1 MNEFAK
7 PIRHRATQAADGLP
21 RLGWS
26 LEEFER
32 LSALGFFGGI
42 EGPRERVELVD
53 GEILPM
59 HAKGGRHEWV
69 RSELQKELALQLGR
83 GFNVH
88 SEPGWRPGG
97 DLYLEPEMIVCRAG
111 LKPSEVPPADVL
123 LLIEVADSSLAYDT
137 GLKARIY
144 ARLGVCEYWVVN
156 ARSLETTVFLEPADA
171 GFARLHT
178 LTASDE
184 LVPMRLPQIRLSL
197 GSLGFD

>member
-1 MNEFAK
+1 MNDHTR
-7 PIRHRATQAADGLP
+7 PPRHRTTTTADGLP
-21 RLGWS
+21 RLSWS
-26 LEEFER
+26 LAEFER
-32 LSALGFFGGI
+32 LSELGFFGGV

-69 RSELQKELALQLGR
+69 RSEIQKELLLRLGR
-83 GFNVH
+83 DFSVY

-97 DLYLEPEMIVCRAG
+97 DLYLEPELIVCRAG

-144 ARLGVCEYWVVN
+144 ARLGIGEYWVVN
-156 ARSLETTVFLEPADA
+156 ARTLETLVHLHPQGEAFSDAKLVAADVMLA
-171 GFARLHT
+171 PT
-178 LTASDE
+178 
-184 LVPMRLPQIRLSL
+184 RLPAITFSL
-197 GSLGFD
+197 GSLGLA